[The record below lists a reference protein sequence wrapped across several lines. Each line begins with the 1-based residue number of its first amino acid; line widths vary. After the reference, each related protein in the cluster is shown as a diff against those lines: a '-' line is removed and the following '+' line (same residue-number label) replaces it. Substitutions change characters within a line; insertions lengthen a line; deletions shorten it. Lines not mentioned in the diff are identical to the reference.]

1 MGEYIDTPSHHTS
14 VMTLAKW
21 LEQHSIV
28 GLSGVDTRAI
38 TEIVREHGTLTGR
51 IEFLDAP
58 VHVETVQEPEVIP
71 AIKRFVSNAS
81 SNPLEVLVIDCGVK
95 TNQLRCLLDVGL
107 NITVQHHSVKLEK
120 EAKYDGIF
128 ISNGPGDP
136 KDYRHVIDQLQQYAN
151 LPMFGNPKHFVL
163 ILDLIKQLGICLGH
177 QLLALA
183 SGLDTVKMK

>member
-1 MGEYIDTPSHHTS
+1 
-14 VMTLAKW
+14 MTLARW

-51 IEFLDAP
+51 LSFLDTHVSVCKQTAGLEHAAP
-58 VHVETVQEPEVIP
+58 PTL
-71 AIKRFVSNAS
+71 KRFEATLATK
-81 SNPLEVLVIDCGVK
+81 LEVLVIDCGVK

-107 NITVQHHSVKLEK
+107 NITVNHHAVRFVDTVGN
-120 EAKYDGIF
+120 YNGIF

-136 KDYRHVIDQLQQYAN
+136 KDYPHVIEQLRHIMQSPS
-151 LPMFGNPKHFVL
+151 LTLF
-163 ILDLIKQLGICLGH
+163 GICLGH

-183 SGLDTVKMK
+183 SGLDTIKMK